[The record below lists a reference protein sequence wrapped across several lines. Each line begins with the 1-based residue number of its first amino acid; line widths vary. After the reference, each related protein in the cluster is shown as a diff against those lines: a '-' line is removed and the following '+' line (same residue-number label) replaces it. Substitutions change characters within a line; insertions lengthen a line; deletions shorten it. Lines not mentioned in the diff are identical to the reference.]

1 MEPTAPEAKKIAASD
16 FPCAGCGSQMEF
28 DPDTQTLQCI
38 HCGGHADIPTQV
50 IEAPEYLYNPQTDSY
65 NAPNW
70 ESAGQHLVRCQG
82 CGAETVVPAAVMTA
96 QCPFCGCNYVVD
108 ADAVDMGILPETMMP
123 FRLSKKTAMEKFHQW
138 VKKRFWAPEKFK
150 KSSLKSEAMTG
161 VYLPFWTYDADVVT
175 RYTGQ
180 GGRDRRETRTRRVN
194 GKTETY
200 TVTVTD
206 WFPISGSDQMSF
218 DDAAVCATR
227 QVNLPLLQKLGAFSM
242 KTLARYNPAFLAG
255 LQAKRY
261 DVGVGEGFDSV
272 RPGMQNSM
280 EKHIQSSL
288 DYDHYRGMRY
298 QHQFYNVKF
307 KHILLPVWMSSFT
320 YKNKVYQ
327 FMVNG
332 ETGKIAGKAP
342 VSVRKIVILI
352 LSIMAVTGI
361 LNLLTQLLN
370 LN

>member
-1 MEPTAPEAKKIAASD
+1 MESVAPEAQKIAASN
-16 FPCAGCGSQMEF
+16 FPCSGCGSQMEF

-38 HCGGHADIPTQV
+38 HCGGHAAIPTEV

-65 NAPNW
+65 TAPNW
-70 ESAGQHLVRCQG
+70 ESAGHHMVRCQG

-96 QCPFCGCNYVVD
+96 QCPFCGSHYVVD
-108 ADAVDMGILPETMMP
+108 ADAVNMGILPETMMP
-123 FRLSKKTAMEKFHQW
+123 FRVSKKTAMEKYHQW
-138 VKKRFWAPEKFK
+138 AKKRFWAPKSFK
-150 KSSLKSEAMTG
+150 DTSLKPEAMTG
-161 VYLPFWTYDADVVT
+161 MYLPFWTYDAQVAT
-175 RYTGQ
+175 HYTGQ

-206 WFPISGSDQMSF
+206 WYPVSGSDQMGF

-242 KTLARYNPAFLAG
+242 KTLARYQPAFLAG

-272 RPGMQNSM
+272 RPGMEKSM
-280 EKHIQSSL
+280 ENRICSSL
-288 DYDHYRGMRY
+288 EYDHYRNMRY
-298 QHQFYNVKF
+298 QHQFYDVKF
-307 KHILLPVWMSSFT
+307 KHILLPVWMSSYA
-320 YKNKVYQ
+320 YKKKVYQ

-342 VSVRKIVILI
+342 VSARKIVLFVLLCIAASGL
-352 LSIMAVTGI
+352 
-361 LNLLTQLLN
+361 LNLVAQLLN
-370 LN
+370 